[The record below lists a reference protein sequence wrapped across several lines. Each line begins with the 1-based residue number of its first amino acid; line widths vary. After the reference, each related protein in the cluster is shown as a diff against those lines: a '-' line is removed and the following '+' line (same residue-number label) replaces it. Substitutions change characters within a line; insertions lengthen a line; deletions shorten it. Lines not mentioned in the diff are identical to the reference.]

1 MHSSDQAHDSLNAND
16 LRHSAAKKDESPEE
30 YETRMIGEKNLAL
43 QPERERRREQEMN
56 QGLLSRLGNQRPDPQ
71 RDRPQG
77 SGRSSARRRSP
88 GRTVVKQE

>member
-56 QGLLSRLGNQRPDPQ
+56 QGLLSRLGNQGPDPQ
-71 RDRPQG
+71 RGRSQG

-88 GRTVVKQE
+88 GRVVKQE